1 MAEYVDREALYRF
14 LTEQKD
20 EETGAYSRGAESWP

>member
-1 MAEYVDREALYRF
+1 MLNL

-20 EETGAYSRGAESWP
+20 EELI